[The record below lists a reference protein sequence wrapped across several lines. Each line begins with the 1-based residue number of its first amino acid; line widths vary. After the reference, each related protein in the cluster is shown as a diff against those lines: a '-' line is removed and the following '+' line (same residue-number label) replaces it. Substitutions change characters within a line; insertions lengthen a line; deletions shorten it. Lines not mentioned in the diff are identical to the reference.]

1 MIRGIIFDLGNTL
14 MYFDGDWET
23 TVAQGAAEMAA
34 YLNGRGFPLPPEFAA
49 EFIAL
54 RDVGRKRAAQTNV
67 EYTAAQALCDTLAQQ
82 GVHDAP
88 EAMILR
94 AVEKFFGPEEPRW
107 LAYPDARA
115 TLKELR
121 ALDLKLALMSNAT
134 DHTFIERIARNGMVA
149 EFMHPL
155 LSSAKISHR
164 KPDPRAFQ
172 PILDIWRVP
181 PQDVVVVGDAA
192 SFDILGAHRA
202 GMRGVLIQERWA
214 EPLKPHGEFD
224 DAHLMQPDATIL
236 QLTELPALL
245 SGWNEIG

>member
-1 MIRGIIFDLGNTL
+1 MRQAIEEKFILDVLEH
-14 MYFDGDWET
+14 YT
-23 TVAQGAAEMAA
+23 TYKTYYRLIKAIEDDP
-34 YLNGRGFPLPPEFAA
+34 R
-49 EFIAL
+49 
-54 RDVGRKRAAQTNV
+54 
-67 EYTAAQALCDTLAQQ
+67 
-82 GVHDAP
+82 
-88 EAMILR
+88 
-94 AVEKFFGPEEPRW
+94 VEKRK
-107 LAYPDARA
+107 AARA
-115 TLKELR
+115 
-121 ALDLKLALMSNAT
+121 LASLGRLQIRKPDGTCVMS
-134 DHTFIERIARNGMVA
+134 
-149 EFMHPL
+149 HPL

-172 PILDIWRVP
+172 PVLDVWRVP

-236 QLTELPALL
+236 QLAELPALV